1 MVYIS
6 HEADRLLGMVAEFV
20 GHTAVSVQLTVAG
33 RLLGVVT
40 APWQV
45 LCCAVQ
51 CAGGRLGHLSDYGR
65 HAVELSMSQTQAKD
79 RYVDRVWQA
88 LGCVIQCTTA
98 GSRLH
103 MMTVAWHAHSYVI
116 HVKGG

>member
-1 MVYIS
+1 MMAVAWHASAMVYS
-6 HEADRLLGMVAEFV
+6 AKAPDRLFGMVAEFV

-65 HAVELSMSQTQAKD
+65 HAAELFMSQT
-79 RYVDRVWQA
+79 
-88 LGCVIQCTTA
+88 
-98 GSRLH
+98 
-103 MMTVAWHAHSYVI
+103 
-116 HVKGG
+116 